1 MKLGKVRTIQLK
13 DETKH
18 RLERLGRK
26 GDTYDDIIRKL
37 INSYNKN
44 SDPSRAVSN

>member
-1 MKLGKVRTIQLK
+1 LAKVRTIQLK

-37 INSYNKN
+37 INSYTKN
-44 SDPSRAVSN
+44 SDLSRAAEN

>member
-1 MKLGKVRTIQLK
+1 MSKVRTIQVR

-18 RLERLGRK
+18 RLDMLGRK

-37 INSYNKN
+37 INNYARNF
-44 SDPSRAVSN
+44 AVNNQ